1 MKNLDK
7 ITEEVV
13 EDAIVNETYHKLGTK
28 MTACV
33 LTLKDG
39 FEVVGLAGVVDANAY
54 DMDIGSKFARVKAK
68 DKVWEHLGSVL
79 QYIKF
84 TK

>member
-1 MKNLDK
+1 MQNLDK

-13 EDAIVNETYHKLGTK
+13 EDAIVKEEYVKLGTK

-39 FEVVGLAGVVDANAY
+39 FEVVGLAGVVDANTY
-54 DMDIGSKFARVKAK
+54 DISMGSKFARVKAK